1 MCVGV
6 ISKKDNIVE
15 CVNDISGVILIVNSV
30 LVN

>member
-15 CVNDISGVILIVNSV
+15 CVNDISVVILIVNGV
-30 LVN
+30 LMN